1 MPKVVS
7 DLRVQH
13 VLQYDLI
20 EPCDYRNMWL
30 VGGISSF
37 HVTTL
42 PNLVFIV
49 NVVVEEQDSTSSPYS
64 TATTDGTPTKN
75 FWQFVQKQDKKKKK
89 NRKKQQV
96 KISKWN
102 NKCKR

>member
-1 MPKVVS
+1 M
-7 DLRVQH
+7 
-13 VLQYDLI
+13 
-20 EPCDYRNMWL
+20 
-30 VGGISSF
+30 GGISSF

-89 NRKKQQV
+89 TEK
-96 KISKWN
+96 N
-102 NKCKR
+102 NK